1 MRSLQDAMYNWL
13 SIKVVCDA
21 RPEDTAAMETE
32 KAFYRILEEEYQV
45 SIMQVRREEEFYF
58 ISYKINNEEKTH
70 RYPRELIDCILD
82 SINENP
88 QRYKNY
94 EC

>member
-21 RPEDTAAMETE
+21 RPDDTAAMETE
-32 KAFYRILEEEYQV
+32 KAFYRILEEEYKV
-45 SIMQVRREEEFYF
+45 SSVQIRREEELY
-58 ISYKINNEEKTH
+58 IITYTINDEELTY
-70 RYPRELIDCILD
+70 RFPRELIECILV

-88 QRYKNY
+88 QRYRNY
-94 EC
+94 E

>member
-1 MRSLQDAMYNWL
+1 MRSLQDTMYNWL

-21 RPEDTAAMETE
+21 RPEDTAAIETE
-32 KAFYRILEEEYQV
+32 KAFYRILEEEYKV
-45 SIMQVRREEEFYF
+45 SSIQVRREEELYY
-58 ISYKINNEEKTH
+58 ITYKINDEQLTH
-70 RYPRELIDCILD
+70 RFPCELIDCMLD

-94 EC
+94 E